1 MKQFNVAGRKYTKRV
16 NKQEREIIA
25 NERVL
30 HTVYELIG
38 GLRRD
43 LDGTAKIQGGILKRE
58 MDNQQRIADMVVD
71 RLEKSL
77 EGAK

>member
-25 NERVL
+25 NGRVL
-30 HTVYELIG
+30 QPVYELIG

-43 LDGTAKIQGGILKRE
+43 LDGTAKIQGAILKRE

-71 RLEKSL
+71 RLEKSP

>member
-1 MKQFNVAGRKYTKRV
+1 MKQFNEAGRKYTKQV

-25 NERVL
+25 NGRVL
-30 HTVYELIG
+30 HPVYELIG

-43 LDGTAKIQGGILKRE
+43 LDSTAKIQGAILKRE
-58 MDNQQRIADMVVD
+58 MDNQQQIADMIVN

-77 EGAK
+77 GGTK

>member
-25 NERVL
+25 NGRVL
-30 HTVYELIG
+30 QPVYELIG

-43 LDGTAKIQGGILKRE
+43 LDSTAKIQGAILKRE

-71 RLEKSL
+71 RLEKSP

>member
-1 MKQFNVAGRKYTKRV
+1 VKQFNVAGRKYTKRV
-16 NKQEREIIA
+16 NKQECEIIA

-30 HTVYELIG
+30 QTVYELIG
-38 GLRRD
+38 ALRRD

>member
-30 HTVYELIG
+30 QTVYELIG

-43 LDGTAKIQGGILKRE
+43 LDGTAKIQGAILKRE

-71 RLEKSL
+71 RLEKSP

>member
-1 MKQFNVAGRKYTKRV
+1 MKQFNVAGRKYTKRA

-30 HTVYELIG
+30 QTVYELIG

-43 LDGTAKIQGGILKRE
+43 LDSTAKIQGAILKRE
-58 MDNQQRIADMVVD
+58 MDNQQRIVDMVVD
-71 RLEKSL
+71 RLGKSL

>member
-1 MKQFNVAGRKYTKRV
+1 MKQFNAAGRKYTKRV

-30 HTVYELIG
+30 QTVYELIG

-43 LDGTAKIQGGILKRE
+43 LDSTAKIQGRMLIRE
-58 MDNQQRIADMVVD
+58 TERIS
-71 RLEKSL
+71 R
-77 EGAK
+77 GGGQ

>member
-1 MKQFNVAGRKYTKRV
+1 MKQFNVAGRKYTKQV

-25 NERVL
+25 NGRVL
-30 HTVYELIG
+30 HPVYELIG

-43 LDGTAKIQGGILKRE
+43 LDSTAKIQGAILKRE
-58 MDNQQRIADMVVD
+58 MDNQQQIADMIVN

-77 EGAK
+77 EGTK

>member
-1 MKQFNVAGRKYTKRV
+1 MKQFNVAGRKYTKQV

-25 NERVL
+25 NGRVL
-30 HTVYELIG
+30 HPVYELIG

-43 LDGTAKIQGGILKRE
+43 LDSTAKIQGAILKRE
-58 MDNQQRIADMVVD
+58 MDNQQRGIDVIVSQ
-71 RLEKSL
+71 LEKSL

>member
-25 NERVL
+25 NGRVL
-30 HTVYELIG
+30 HPVYELIG

-43 LDGTAKIQGGILKRE
+43 LDSTAQIQGDMLDRE
-58 MDNQQRIADMVVD
+58 MERDSWRA
-71 RLEKSL
+71 
-77 EGAK
+77 AK

>member
-1 MKQFNVAGRKYTKRV
+1 MKQFNVAGRKYTKQV

-25 NERVL
+25 NGRVL
-30 HTVYELIG
+30 HPVYELIG

-43 LDGTAKIQGGILKRE
+43 LDSTAKIQGAILKRE
-58 MDNQQRIADMVVD
+58 MDNQQQIADMIVN

-77 EGAK
+77 GGTK

>member
-30 HTVYELIG
+30 QTVYELIG

-43 LDGTAKIQGGILKRE
+43 LDSTAKIQGRMLIRE
-58 MDNQQRIADMVVD
+58 TERIT
-71 RLEKSL
+71 
-77 EGAK
+77 EGTK